1 MTFFFQRYTKSLDEQ
16 FAPYA
21 RVHEWMPSN
30 RPKFK
35 SIYGGTIVRLD
46 DARGAMVK
54 VTKECGTQR
63 VYKKSTFLKEFR
75 RIS

>member
-1 MTFFFQRYTKSLDEQ
+1 MTFLQWRTKSLEEQ
-16 FAPYA
+16 FATYA
-21 RVHEWMPSN
+21 RVHEWLPSN

-54 VTKECGTQR
+54 VTKECGAQR
-63 VYKKSTFLKEFR
+63 TYKKSTFLREFR
-75 RIS
+75 RLS